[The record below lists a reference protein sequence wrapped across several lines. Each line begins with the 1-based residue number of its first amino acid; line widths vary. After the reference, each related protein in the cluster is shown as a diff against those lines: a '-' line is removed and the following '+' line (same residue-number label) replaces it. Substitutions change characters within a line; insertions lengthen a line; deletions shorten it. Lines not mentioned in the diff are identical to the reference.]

1 MKFLRDFKNKVVEEY
16 QTNWKFKLNKSKQ
29 ILFALALA
37 GTTLPSDAPLGRLQ
51 YHVESIQEYVEQY
64 GDDILYEKLCVCE
77 PIIKH
82 VHHEK
87 IVHVPIDSEGQAEQ
101 KQTLED
107 VVNEKYELITYTE
120 FERRNHQNAIERID
134 KYDKIFQQ
142 YANRYGVEK
151 NLMKAIAFV
160 ESQGNHTGLVT
171 KKWKNKIYT
180 KKIPGHITT
189 SYVGAK
195 GMMQL
200 MPDTAKELGVN
211 PKYLRSNI
219 MGATKLMR
227 KNIIY
232 FEGDV
237 VPAITAYNAGV
248 KGTMRLIKKAQSFD
262 FLDYRKF
269 GDCPEIQN
277 YTINVLVAKK
287 LLDNFDRY
295 TNRIVEE
302 ETIQ

>member
-1 MKFLRDFKNKVVEEY
+1 MKLLINLKDKMVKEY
-16 QTNWKFKLNKSKQ
+16 QNNWKFKLNKSKQ

-37 GTTLPSDAPLGRLQ
+37 GTALPSDAPLGRLQ
-51 YHVESIQEYVEQY
+51 YHVESIQEYVEQSSE
-64 GDDILYEKLCVCE
+64 DILYEKLCVCE

-87 IVHVPIDSEGQAEQ
+87 IIHVPVDSKGQIEQ

-107 VVNEKYELITYTE
+107 VVSEKYNEMTDTE
-120 FERRNHQNAIERID
+120 FERINHKNAIDRIN
-134 KYDKIFQQ
+134 KYDNLFQQ

-160 ESQGNHTGLVT
+160 ESQGHHQGLVT
-171 KKWKNKIYT
+171 KKWKDKIYT

-200 MPDTAKELGVN
+200 MPGTAKELGVN

-219 MGATKLMR
+219 RGATKLMR
-227 KNIIY
+227 TNLKY

-237 VPAITAYNAGV
+237 VPAITAYNAGC

-262 FLDYRKF
+262 FLDYREYS
-269 GDCPEIQN
+269 DDNQIQN
-277 YTINVLVAKK
+277 YTINVLTAKK
-287 LLDNFDRY
+287 LFDNFELY
-295 TNRIVEE
+295 TEDIVKK